1 LTIDANGTGNVWTE
15 HSNVV
20 SGAVTRGAISWWHW
34 ERCFEFGL
42 LNDTV
47 GSESIHGTDGSGPC
61 IAKVAQAGFVN
72 LDIVEIASGS
82 CKFPF
87 TLFEGLAEFDCQ
99 GFTFWVVWA
108 FANGWVFFLSSRSI
122 LAIWFFPKLSVRILI
137 IIVVVEF
144 VWEAVVLVRVC
155 GWEVVG

>member
-1 LTIDANGTGNVWTE
+1 LTTDANGTGNVWTE

-72 LDIVEIASGS
+72 LDSNHIVEIASGS

-87 TLFEGLAEFDCQ
+87 TLFEGLAKFDCQ
-99 GFTFWVVWA
+99 GFSLWVVWA
-108 FANGWVFFLSSRSI
+108 SASGWVFCLSSRSI
-122 LAIWFFPKLSVRILI
+122 KIAVVLFVV
-137 IIVVVEF
+137 IIVV

-155 GWEVVG
+155 GWEVVD